1 VACFRKE
8 RVPYVLIGAWALS
21 VWGMSRAT
29 NDVDFLV
36 LVDDEELSRLGDRL
50 IDGWFE
56 LDEAR
61 HRPIHPAL

>member
-1 VACFRKE
+1 MACFRKE

-36 LVDDEELSRLGDRL
+36 LVDEEELSRLGDRL
-50 IDGWFE
+50 IDGGFE